1 MGKLV
6 ATRAMMLK
14 KFFWNA
20 LMVTSA
26 TLRRWKCGSTSSSMQ
41 CCCIRVFMLSEH
53 SLSRMWYCVVMPVA
67 LILLRRMMYPLCILV
82 SVLFFGGLTSVV
94 LVSASTMI
102 MVYLYPCW

>member
-1 MGKLV
+1 
-6 ATRAMMLK
+6 
-14 KFFWNA
+14 
-20 LMVTSA
+20 
-26 TLRRWKCGSTSSSMQ
+26 
-41 CCCIRVFMLSEH
+41 MLSEH

-67 LILLRRMMYPLCILV
+67 LILLRRMMYPLFILV